1 MKNTHVDRRQFLKM
15 LGVGLGVGATHGI
28 IPNLLTSSAHAASFD
43 GRVKYIV
50 QIFLDGGCDWFTSH
64 LKEGDSAFM
73 NAYRAARPTVGQ
85 TLKNNSGVDIPRLQ
99 LNGSL
104 YSLHPRLTELQSL
117 YNTRGQLAIIQK
129 FGVPQYNSGSHEV
142 AQLHIKCG
150 IPNGSFPNSDGWI
163 NRVAASNF
171 AESANVL
178 DIAGGTPATL
188 GGAYKPLALRDLT
201 NYGLATNVSGESGFR
216 IGTAFTVLDQYVAGS
231 LGQEQIKSWNQ
242 VESTVSSVNAAIRG
256 TTFAT
261 PFPTTNLGRQLRDIY
276 VAFKSLG
283 TRIGY
288 AEIGGFD
295 LHGSIDPQNQNPA
308 TPMGMSARMKEI
320 NDAVAAF
327 RINCEAGGIWQNLAL
342 LTTSEFG
349 RTNKENGTQG
359 CDHADASVA
368 FLMGGAIKGGHYGD
382 DPTPADLTRP
392 QNSVDATTSST
403 DVYYELVRGA
413 NLSTAGLVQP
423 GYTPKNLGLI
433 AS

>member
-15 LGVGLGVGATHGI
+15 LGVGLGAGAAHGM
-28 IPNLLTSSAHAASFD
+28 IPGLLTSNAHALD

-50 QIFLDGGCDWFTSH
+50 QIFFDGGCDWFTQH
-64 LKEGDSAFM
+64 LKEGDTAFM
-73 NAYRAARPTVGQ
+73 NAYRTARPTVSQ
-85 TLKNNSGVDIPRLQ
+85 VLKTNTGTDIPRLQ

-104 YSLHPRLTELQSL
+104 YSLHPRLTEFQSL
-117 YNTRGQLAIIQK
+117 YNTRGQLAVITK
-129 FGVPQYNSGSHEV
+129 FGVPQFNSGSHEE

-150 IPNGSFPNSDGWI
+150 LPNGSLSTMGAGWI
-163 NRVAASNF
+163 NRVAATNF
-171 AESANVL
+171 TDAANVL

-188 GGAYKPLALRDLT
+188 GGSYKPLALRDLT

-216 IGTAFTVLDQYVAGS
+216 VGTAFTVLDQYVAGS

-242 VESTVSSVNAAIRG
+242 VESTVSTVNAAIRG

-261 PFPTTNLGRQLRDIY
+261 PFPATNLGRQLRDIF
-276 VAFKSLG
+276 VAFKNLG

-295 LHGSIDPQNQNPA
+295 LHGSIDPQVQNPA
-308 TPMGMSARMKEI
+308 TPMGMSARMREV
-320 NDAVAAF
+320 NDAIAAF
-327 RINCEAGGIWQNLAL
+327 RINCEAINIWDSLAL

-349 RTNKENGTQG
+349 RTNKENGNQG

-368 FLMGGAIKGGHYGD
+368 FLMGGAIRGGHYGD
-382 DPTPADLTRP
+382 APTPEDLARP
-392 QNSVDATTSST
+392 QNGVDATTSST

-413 NLSTAGLVQP
+413 GLNTTGLVP
-423 GYTPKNLGLI
+423 AGYVPKNLGLI
-433 AS
+433 A